1 MKTKLIT
8 AILTLITFVSVSSTG
23 YAEDPPKI
31 KQNETSAEEVLHRP
45 RMDCYQGVTLEG
57 LFVVYILDGCGQV
70 IDVYIT
76 SIDNLPN
83 RTDVP
88 GNDVVVYP
96 FSFTI
101 DQTPIN
107 P

>member
-8 AILTLITFVSVSSTG
+8 VILTLITFVSASSTG

-45 RMDCYQGVTLEG
+45 RMDCYQGVTLED

-76 SIDNLPN
+76 SIENLTN
-83 RTDVP
+83 QAIIQGSYVL
-88 GNDVVVYP
+88 VYP
-96 FSFTI
+96 FSATY
-101 DQTPIN
+101 QTLLN

>member
-8 AILTLITFVSVSSTG
+8 AILTLITFVSFSFIG
-23 YAEDPPKI
+23 QADNPPKQDQSKAI
-31 KQNETSAEEVLHRP
+31 NSQTVNRP
-45 RMDCYQGVTLEG
+45 RIEISQNAFWNN